1 MNTLT
6 VSIGPGAADQLVRTD
21 TFYPG
26 WRAKL
31 NEQPIP
37 LEHGG
42 SPFSTINLP
51 ADNAPSIVSYTYRP
65 SHLVATTCLA
75 ITAGLVAIGIS
86 LIKLTKIAD
95 LPEGS

>member
-6 VSIGPGAADQLVRTD
+6 ISIGPGVADQLVRTD

-51 ADNAPSIVSYTYRP
+51 ASDATSIITYTYRP
-65 SHLVATTCLA
+65 SHLVATTRLSVF
-75 ITAGLVAIGIS
+75 TALLVIGIILCS
-86 LIKLTKIAD
+86 LRTLTVARPK
-95 LPEGS
+95 